1 VWGGRSSADRRP
13 EWKAKNG
20 LPVIQ
25 SSGRKFL
32 KGLVAK
38 NRLRENHSEDGLYG
52 PSTQCGCGKVVE
64 REPPTV
70 FRKHKTAE
78 VENMNFPTREE
89 HGSVRQEI
97 YAVETDSESARSR
110 GIEALV
116 TASDVTNS
124 RKVILIPSLDLP
136 NQAKR
141 RVVADQESRLE
152 QRSIRL
158 TLLRDVLC
166 VPLV

>member
-1 VWGGRSSADRRP
+1 
-13 EWKAKNG
+13 
-20 LPVIQ
+20 
-25 SSGRKFL
+25 
-32 KGLVAK
+32 
-38 NRLRENHSEDGLYG
+38 
-52 PSTQCGCGKVVE
+52 
-64 REPPTV
+64 
-70 FRKHKTAE
+70 
-78 VENMNFPTREE
+78 MNFPTREE